1 MEETIA
7 PIIATITMFLG
18 IGWMVKVLSTNKRLD
33 RLAKM
38 HNDLQI
44 RLLDKL
50 GSSQEVLAYLNSEAG
65 KKLLEPPADPSAG
78 LEHRSPYARILF
90 SVQAGTVLALVGLAF
105 LALRGM
111 VSGLDD
117 TGFAFLGLIA
127 LALGIG
133 FVISA
138 AAAHLLSKRYGLING
153 HGRDGG
159 Q

>member
-7 PIIATITMFLG
+7 PVIATITMFVG

-50 GSSQEVLAYLNSEAG
+50 GSSQEVLAYLNTEAG
-65 KKLLEPPADPSAG
+65 KKLFEAPADTGAAIEP
-78 LEHRSPYARILF
+78 RSPYARIFF
-90 SVQAGTVLALVGLAF
+90 SVQAGIVLALAGLAF

-111 VSGLDD
+111 VGGLDD
-117 TGFAFLGLIA
+117 TGFAFLGVLP
-127 LALGIG
+127 LALGVG

-138 AAAHLLSKRYGLING
+138 VAAHVLSKRYGLING
-153 HGRDGG
+153 HGREGDR
-159 Q
+159 